1 MKESLIKKGYYHS
14 PIGILEIIESNG
26 YIVEIN
32 FLEDDNCLE
41 EFISDEIEKCK
52 IELEEYFHGRRS
64 RFSVKVDLIRGTEF
78 QKKVWNALRDIPYG
92 ETVSYKEIAEKIGNP
107 KAVRAVGG
115 ANNKNPI
122 SIIIPCHRVI
132 GKDGSLTG
140 YGGGLSKKEY
150 LLNLEHEN
158 K

>member
-1 MKESLIKKGYYHS
+1 MKESLIKKGYYNS
-14 PIGILEIIESNG
+14 PIGILEIIESDG
-26 YIVEIN
+26 HIVEIN
-32 FLEDDNCLE
+32 FVEDDNCLE
-41 EFISDEIEKCK
+41 EFISEEIEKCK
-52 IELEEYFHGRRS
+52 IELEEYFNGRRS
-64 RFSVKVDLIRGTEF
+64 EFSVKVDLAKGTEF

-122 SIIIPCHRVI
+122 PIIIPCHRVI

-140 YGGGLSKKEY
+140 YGGGLSKKEC
-150 LLNLEHEN
+150 LLNLENEN

>member
-1 MKESLIKKGYYHS
+1 MKESLIKKGYYNS
-14 PIGILEIIESNG
+14 PIGILEIIESDG

-32 FLEDDNCLE
+32 FVEDDNCLE
-41 EFISDEIEKCK
+41 EFISEEIEKCK
-52 IELEEYFHGRRS
+52 IELEEYFNGRRS
-64 RFSVKVDLIRGTEF
+64 EFSVKVDLAKGTEF

-122 SIIIPCHRVI
+122 PIIIPCHRV
-132 GKDGSLTG
+132 
-140 YGGGLSKKEY
+140 SKKEC
-150 LLNLEHEN
+150 LLNLENEN

>member
-1 MKESLIKKGYYHS
+1 MKESLIKKGYYNS
-14 PIGILEIIESNG
+14 PIGILEIIESDG

-32 FLEDDNCLE
+32 FVEDDNCLE
-41 EFISDEIEKCK
+41 EFISEEIEKCK
-52 IELEEYFHGRRS
+52 IELEEYFSGRRS
-64 RFSVKVDLIRGTEF
+64 EFSVKVDLAKG
-78 QKKVWNALRDIPYG
+78 WNALRDIPYG

-122 SIIIPCHRVI
+122 PIIIPCHRVI

-140 YGGGLSKKEY
+140 YGGGLSKKEC
-150 LLNLEHEN
+150 LLNLENEN